1 LSYVVSTGNEADL
14 DFADFARYLIDDEGT
29 QVIAGFVEGF
39 KNAAKFI
46 EVAKLA
52 AEKGKPIVLIKIGRS
67 DLGTRAASS
76 HTAALTGSD
85 AMYDAI
91 CKQYGVIRVPSYDDL
106 LEVSQLLAQSKKPV
120 QRGVAVVSH
129 SGGICS
135 LTADMCGQ
143 QGLDLPVLS
152 QGALDTINGALK
164 GFGWAANPAD
174 VTGRANSDQFPAIM
188 NAMINEPGVG
198 TLAIASAGKE
208 QQADQI
214 IALRKETTKNI
225 AYMWTG
231 SRDGSASLTKL
242 KAAGIPMFYTPD
254 SMARG
259 LRHLLDYH
267 EWRDRRMAMGFAQA
281 PAITDAQGKVVTAL
295 LTSGRKGLSES
306 ESKQLIAAWGIHGA
320 AEARVDSADEA
331 AKAADKMGY
340 PVVLK
345 ADSADIPHKTE
356 AGVVRLNLH
365 DAPAV
370 RAAYDEIIANAK
382 KHAPHAKL
390 KGVLVQEM
398 VQGGVEFIVGV
409 TYDRQLGPM
418 LLVGTGGVMV
428 EVYKDTSLRRC
439 PITSE
444 EAREMIAEVRGSK
457 LLAGF
462 RGAPAGDVDALAHVL
477 VRVSHMAVQLDG
489 QLAEL
494 DINPVLVLPR
504 GKGVKAADALVTFR

>member
-1 LSYVVSTGNEADL
+1 
-14 DFADFARYLIDDEGT
+14 
-29 QVIAGFVEGF
+29 
-39 KNAAKFI
+39 
-46 EVAKLA
+46 
-52 AEKGKPIVLIKIGRS
+52 
-67 DLGTRAASS
+67 
-76 HTAALTGSD
+76 
-85 AMYDAI
+85 
-91 CKQYGVIRVPSYDDL
+91 
-106 LEVSQLLAQSKKPV
+106 
-120 QRGVAVVSH
+120 
-129 SGGICS
+129 
-135 LTADMCGQ
+135 
-143 QGLDLPVLS
+143 
-152 QGALDTINGALK
+152 
-164 GFGWAANPAD
+164 
-174 VTGRANSDQFPAIM
+174 
-188 NAMINEPGVG
+188 
-198 TLAIASAGKE
+198 
-208 QQADQI
+208 
-214 IALRKETTKNI
+214 
-225 AYMWTG
+225 
-231 SRDGSASLTKL
+231 
-242 KAAGIPMFYTPD
+242 
-254 SMARG
+254 
-259 LRHLLDYH
+259 
-267 EWRDRRMAMGFAQA
+267 
-281 PAITDAQGKVVTAL
+281 
-295 LTSGRKGLSES
+295 
-306 ESKQLIAAWGIHGA
+306 
-320 AEARVDSADEA
+320 
-331 AKAADKMGY
+331 
-340 PVVLK
+340 VLK